1 MYMYVNY
8 YSYCIRAYNILNDCY
23 KDDFGNRNYT
33 YKTEILVHNSTC
45 LNVMNAVASL
55 CILCVLLRACV
66 LAHEDTYCPTWYHY
80 NSSIGKC
87 ECGNHLSG
95 GTLCVDPG
103 QVYLRIS
110 YCMTLDNL
118 SNMSIAGNCHHCHF
132 NRHKM
137 IRGIFGLLPND
148 SSQLIEAQCTPNHRQ
163 GLLCAKCTEGYGAS
177 VTSLTPKCVEC
188 TFSPI
193 AAVLLYLLIELLPI
207 TVFFTF
213 IVIFRINILS
223 GPLMGYFIFCQA
235 YAAVTNQLFEIYST
249 LLIHASVYAKVL
261 LYSSYVLSST
271 WALCS
276 FNILPPICISA
287 RISLMDAVAMKY
299 VRVAYPLV
307 LVPITYF
314 LIELHARNF
323 KPVVSLCRPFSS
335 CLRKVNLS
343 LSTNDSIIHAY
354 ATLYFLSFAALN
366 YISFKLL
373 SITDLIR
380 EDGTVLKHR
389 LQLDPTVTGYTS
401 THAPYIVI
409 AYGTLV
415 LLGMIPAILLCLY
428 PIGRFRNT
436 LECVIS
442 QRKIIMLNTFV
453 ETLYSCYKD
462 GLNGTRD
469 YRYSLGIFM
478 LLTIV
483 LVTVNAHWT
492 GHYTLYTYIIVACL
506 LMAITLIVAYVRPC
520 KTFLGNL
527 SLSFHT
533 FIPCLSCVELIVWM
547 GNITS
552 VDIKVLVNVF
562 AVINFLPHFLVA
574 LWIGHKALHKIAVRH
589 NLRERIGHILLP
601 QRMVNLRN
609 YNRLD

>member
-1 MYMYVNY
+1 MHVNMHY
-8 YSYCIRAYNILNDCY
+8 YIHAYNILLNDCY
-23 KDDFGNRNYT
+23 KDDLGNRNYT
-33 YKTEILVHNSTC
+33 YRTETLVHNSIC
-45 LNVMNAVASL
+45 PNIMNVVASL
-55 CILCVLLRACV
+55 CILCVLLSAWA
-66 LAHEDTYCPTWYHY
+66 LAQEDTYCPTWYHY

-87 ECGNHLSG
+87 ECGDHLSG

-103 QVYLRIS
+103 QVYLRID

-137 IRGIFGLLPND
+137 IRGMFGLLPND
-148 SSQLIEAQCTPNHRQ
+148 SSQLIGAQCTPNHRQ
-163 GLLCAKCTEGYGAS
+163 GLLCTKCTEGYGAS

-223 GPLMGYFIFCQA
+223 GPLSGYFIFCQA
-235 YAAVTNQLFEIYST
+235 YAAVTNQLFEMYST
-249 LLIHASVYAKVL
+249 LLIHASVYAKFL
-261 LYSSYVLSST
+261 LYSSYVLSSI

-276 FNILPPICISA
+276 FNILPPLCMSA
-287 RISLMDAVAMKY
+287 RISLMNAVAMKY

-307 LVPITYF
+307 LVPTTYC

-323 KPVVSLCRPFSS
+323 KPVVFLCRPFSS
-335 CLRKVNLS
+335 CLRKVNLN

-373 SITDLIR
+373 NIIDLIR

-409 AYGTLV
+409 AYVTLTF
-415 LLGMIPAILLCLY
+415 LGMIPAILLCLY
-428 PIGRFRNT
+428 PIGKFRNT

-442 QRKIIMLNTFV
+442 QRKMIMLNTFV
-453 ETLYSCYKD
+453 ETLHSCYKN

-469 YRYSLGIFM
+469 YRSFLGIIM

-483 LVTVNAHWT
+483 LVTFNAQDT
-492 GHYTLYTYIIVACL
+492 GHYTLNTYIIMACL
-506 LMAITLIVAYVRPC
+506 LMAVTLIVAYVRPC

-533 FIPCLSCVELIVWM
+533 LIPCLSCVELIVWM
-547 GNITS
+547 GNITR
-552 VDIKVLVNVF
+552 VDIKVMVNVF

-574 LWIGHKALHKIAVRH
+574 LWIGHKALHKVASRY
-589 NLRERIGHILLP
+589 NLSERIGHTLLP
-601 QRMVNLRN
+601 HRMVNLRD
-609 YNRLD
+609 YNRLH